1 MPIRKSA
8 KAKKKSSK
16 KIDLELEEAGVIDEI
31 DSESETLDRE
41 IVEEKQKIIDIKKRR
56 LAKLKCETERVT
68 REEESEDEFFHK
80 DTRENQKLHR
90 SARKKAKSSGGSTE
104 KSQTGANDKSQ
115 TGMNIDIARN
125 LANIEDLKEN

>member
-1 MPIRKSA
+1 MELQDA
-8 KAKKKSSK
+8 GD
-16 KIDLELEEAGVIDEI
+16 IDDI

-41 IVEEKQKIIDIKKRR
+41 ILEEKQKIIDIKMRR

-80 DTRENQKLHR
+80 DSIETQKLHK
-90 SARKKAKSSGGSTE
+90 SARKKAKSSCGS
-104 KSQTGANDKSQ
+104 ADKSQ

-125 LANIEDLKEN
+125 LAHIEDL